1 MRSRALL
8 ACPSFEPKW
17 GNQLWDYNPDYP
29 WIRMVLEVS
38 GLVVPVL
45 LVLGLNRSRVSFLW
59 IAHDPGPELM
69 PLVAILYPDA
79 LDPWAQDI
87 STLQPTDESS
97 RRETPSVVRSDAD
110 VGPAR

>member
-1 MRSRALL
+1 
-8 ACPSFEPKW
+8 
-17 GNQLWDYNPDYP
+17 
-29 WIRMVLEVS
+29 MVLEVS
-38 GLVVPVL
+38 GLVVL
-45 LVLGLNRSRVSFLW
+45 LVLGLNRSQVSILW
-59 IAHDPGPELM
+59 IAHDPDPELM

-79 LDPWAQDI
+79 LDPWAQD